1 MLQGPFE
8 LLDEA
13 LLPLI
18 EGRNVSA
25 TAASLPKVLHRWTPK
40 DADVGE
46 FKTGR
51 PNKQQRNQMANQKI
65 DWEQERRE
73 ERRKRRVECE
83 DWVSVALADLK
94 EERDYLD
101 QYGVEGFFAK
111 SIAKLEALDAARK

>member
-1 MLQGPFE
+1 MQDPFA
-8 LLDEA
+8 LLDKA

-18 EGRNVSA
+18 EGRKASA
-25 TAASLPKVLHRWTPK
+25 KAATLPKVLHRWTPK

-51 PNKQQRNQMANQKI
+51 PNKQQHNQMVNQKI

-73 ERRKRRVECE
+73 ERRTRRVECE
-83 DWVSVALADLK
+83 DWVSVALSDLK

-101 QYGVEGFFAK
+101 QYGVEGFFAQ